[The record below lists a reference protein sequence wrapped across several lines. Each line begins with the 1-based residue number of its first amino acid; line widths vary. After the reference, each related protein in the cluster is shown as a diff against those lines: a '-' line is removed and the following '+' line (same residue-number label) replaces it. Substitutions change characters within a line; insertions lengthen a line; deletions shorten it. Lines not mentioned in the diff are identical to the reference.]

1 MLRIKSQLAL
11 LALLCLAGIWMAAGY
26 ELYRSHA
33 DYTREAEL
41 RTSAQAQVF
50 AEYSRST
57 LKRINEFMLDV
68 RDHWD
73 GDWQKFSTLVLKTKA
88 NIDDI
93 IFQVGVI
100 DKDGILA
107 FSNLAPT
114 TDRTDLSER
123 EHFKV
128 HQQGG
133 NADNMFVSRP
143 LLGKVSGKWSIQLS
157 RPLFQNGRFNG
168 VVVVS
173 VSPDQFAGFAKR
185 LLSGKDSVATV
196 VRNTGE
202 VMARYPALHSD
213 LGLMIPRDRPFLIEG
228 APEAGSFR
236 RIGAVD
242 GHERIYG
249 YYTLREYGMTFALGE
264 ALSDVLAPYQAH
276 QNNVLGAA
284 AAMSI
289 LAACLFFMLFR
300 ALAAREMASQ
310 QLRAIF
316 ELSPDGFVSFD
327 ERLCVMYASPAFL
340 RLSGLEWPQIAGLD
354 DAAFSAKLALVCSAQ
369 GRFPGVTALR
379 EAQLVVPAAGGAD
392 PRRHLIEI
400 AGDTKCVLQ
409 CALRVADSAAVSQIL
424 YVRDVTRE
432 TEVDR
437 LKSEFLSFAAHELR
451 TPMTSIYGFAELLL
465 TREFNEADRHD
476 FLSTIVRQSKHTVS
490 IINELLDL
498 VRIDEQRGKDFIIE
512 DLDLRALLSEILKE
526 FPVPEGYSPPAQP
539 AATGPF
545 RVRADRKKLV
555 QAISNV
561 LSNAYKYSPP
571 GCGVAVNLE
580 LVPGDGDLPVRACVS
595 ITDHGIGMTTQQLA
609 RVGERFYRADTSG
622 KVPGTGLGISIAK
635 EILHLHGGTM
645 QIESKSG
652 VGTTVVLCIP
662 CAPAAASGASGS

>member
-1 MLRIKSQLAL
+1 M
-11 LALLCLAGIWMAAGY
+11 
-26 ELYRSHA
+26 
-33 DYTREAEL
+33 
-41 RTSAQAQVF
+41 
-50 AEYSRST
+50 
-57 LKRINEFMLDV
+57 
-68 RDHWD
+68 
-73 GDWQKFSTLVLKTKA
+73 
-88 NIDDI
+88 
-93 IFQVGVI
+93 
-100 DKDGILA
+100 
-107 FSNLAPT
+107 
-114 TDRTDLSER
+114 
-123 EHFKV
+123 
-128 HQQGG
+128 
-133 NADNMFVSRP
+133 
-143 LLGKVSGKWSIQLS
+143 
-157 RPLFQNGRFNG
+157 
-168 VVVVS
+168 
-173 VSPDQFAGFAKR
+173 
-185 LLSGKDSVATV
+185 
-196 VRNTGE
+196 
-202 VMARYPALHSD
+202 
-213 LGLMIPRDRPFLIEG
+213 
-228 APEAGSFR
+228 
-236 RIGAVD
+236 
-242 GHERIYG
+242 
-249 YYTLREYGMTFALGE
+249 
-264 ALSDVLAPYQAH
+264 
-276 QNNVLGAA
+276 
-284 AAMSI
+284 
-289 LAACLFFMLFR
+289 
-300 ALAAREMASQ
+300 
-310 QLRAIF
+310 
-316 ELSPDGFVSFD
+316 
-327 ERLCVMYASPAFL
+327 
-340 RLSGLEWPQIAGLD
+340 
-354 DAAFSAKLALVCSAQ
+354 
-369 GRFPGVTALR
+369 TALR

-400 AGDTKCVLQ
+400 AGDIKCVLQ

-526 FPVPEGYSPPAQP
+526 FPVPEGYRPPAQP

-545 RVRADRKKLV
+545 RIRADRKKLV

-571 GCGVAVNLE
+571 GCGVEVKLE
-580 LVPGDGDLPVRACVS
+580 PVPGDGDLPVRACVS